1 MRYIERSKGRVKE
14 TDLALM
20 FPVKGFRDAENFLKY
35 VSSKFVWDEEED
47 EFRSDY
53 GISVSP
59 VSSDVYLN
67 TVDVDGHLNQEVLN
81 DLKSILVT
89 GRDKRGEITGSVYI
103 VPEDIK
109 MIGISK
115 YMLRFESKRGTVVD
129 IIGTAR

>member
-20 FPVKGFRDAENFLKY
+20 SPVKGFRDAENFLKY
-35 VSSKFVWDEEED
+35 VASKFVWGEEED

-59 VSSDVYLN
+59 VSSDVYLSS
-67 TVDVDGHLNQEVLN
+67 VDVDGHLNPEVLD

-103 VPEDIK
+103 APEDIK
-109 MIGISK
+109 MIAISK
-115 YMLRFESKRGTVVD
+115 HMLRFESKRGTVVD

>member
-14 TDLALM
+14 TDLALT

-53 GISVSP
+53 GVSVSP

-67 TVDVDGHLNQEVLN
+67 TVDEDGLLNQEVLD

-109 MIGISK
+109 MIAISK
-115 YMLRFESKRGTVVD
+115 HMLRFESKRGTVVD

>member
-20 FPVKGFRDAENFLKY
+20 SPVKGFRDAENFLKY

-53 GISVSP
+53 GVSVSP
-59 VSSDVYLN
+59 VSFDIYLN
-67 TVDVDGHLNQEVLN
+67 TVDVDGHFNPEVLD

-109 MIGISK
+109 MIGISRH
-115 YMLRFESKRGTVVD
+115 MLRFESKRGTVVD

>member
-1 MRYIERSKGRVKE
+1 MRYIERSKGRIKE

-20 FPVKGFRDAENFLKY
+20 FPVKGFRDAESFLKY
-35 VSSKFVWDEEED
+35 VASKFVWDEEED

-59 VSSDVYLN
+59 VSSDVYLSS
-67 TVDVDGHLNQEVLN
+67 VDVDGHLNPEVLD

-115 YMLRFESKRGTVVD
+115 HMLRFESKRGTVVD